1 MIASSACETFEGA
14 GDVFLGWA
22 DSLGETVTSA
32 NPFGAE
38 MIAFGSATPKFAG
51 ITFVSDGKHGI
62 RKNYSY
68 DFRMVGSSSGLIK
81 KSDDELAPF

>member
-1 MIASSACETFEGA
+1 M
-14 GDVFLGWA
+14 FLGWA

-51 ITFVSDGKHGI
+51 ITFVSDGKRGI

-81 KSDDELAPF
+81 KNDDELTPF

>member
-1 MIASSACETFEGA
+1 M
-14 GDVFLGWA
+14 FLGWA

-32 NPFGAE
+32 NPFGAK
-38 MIAFGSATPKFAG
+38 MVAFGSAKPKFAG
-51 ITFVSDGKHGI
+51 ITFVSDGKRGT

-81 KSDDELAPF
+81 KSDDDLTPF

>member
-1 MIASSACETFEGA
+1 M
-14 GDVFLGWA
+14 GWA
-22 DSLGETVTSA
+22 DSLGETIFSA
-32 NPFGAE
+32 NPFGAD

-51 ITFVSDGKHGI
+51 ITFVSDGKRGI

-81 KSDDELAPF
+81 KNDDELTPF